1 MDSLTCPAM
10 ECHVKNA
17 DFARDARSHTLDDE
31 DMITLEEGERFTP
44 GQFFKEA
51 GTIVA
56 VCLGLGL
63 LVQIVLG

>member
-1 MDSLTCPAM
+1 M
-10 ECHVKNA
+10 ECYVRNP
-17 DFARDARSHTLDDE
+17 DFAGDARPHVLDDE
-31 DMITLEEGERFTP
+31 DMFTHDEGERFTP

-51 GTIVA
+51 GSIVA